1 MALRVGTKNSSMRN
15 RAFEIIK
22 KLYAAMGIPR
32 DFSANEFRNMP
43 KAEAVKV
50 RQDTKY
56 ALVRFGDPPGWVAS
70 LKNGGDPLADYDT
83 AYTNLGKVIALNPA
97 PVLFPSE
104 EPSIS
109 LPSRLVAAAAAMP
122 PKTGPGPFAGATD
135 VGSWMPQD
143 TDLERDPILGEEG
156 DYFVE
161 EDDDFAEEGNV
172 WTRLPPVAQ
181 IGIVAGGSVAGILLL
196 RSLVRGR
203 G

>member
-122 PKTGPGPFAGATD
+122 PKTGPGPFADISTHDISVTD
-135 VGSWMPQD
+135 SEF
-143 TDLERDPILGEEG
+143 TPILGEEG
-156 DYFVE
+156 
-161 EDDDFAEEGNV
+161 DDFAEEGNV